1 MRYIRI
7 EEAEPGMLLAKGVFD
22 EYSRMLIAKKRP
34 ITAEYIEKLKERG
47 YLGFYI
53 EDEFS
58 KGIEIEE
65 TISVELRNRGAEA
78 LRKKDI
84 DASLQVAKDVVKQ
97 ILASDSITLDMVDL
111 RTFDD
116 YTYRHSVN
124 VAVLSTIIGMG
135 LGLKREELID
145 LCVGAMFH
153 DMGKLMIDPEVL
165 NKPGRLTKEE
175 FKLIKMHP
183 QLSVELLAE
192 RWNVSLEAKKAIL
205 AHDENEDG
213 SGYPRG
219 LQSEKIPL
227 YAKIIHVADVYDAL
241 TSKRPYKD
249 PNTPS
254 EATEYLMGGC
264 DILFNR
270 QVVTT
275 FLKCVPVYPK
285 GVLVKL
291 SDGREGLVYENTSN
305 PLRPKIRLR
314 NGELLDLGDE
324 IKNRHIIFN
333 PSSSVE
339 ADDSNE
345 MAAIDTSKSD
355 NRPIV
360 LAVDDTI
367 MTLQMVRNICETQF
381 RVVMAKTGKE
391 AISYIHK
398 NGMPAVILM
407 YVVLRGVDGIE
418 TARTIRQLFEEP
430 APIIFLT
437 ALSDRETVERCKK
450 VGAAD
455 YIVKPFRPSYLIG
468 RIRVALG
475 LERDA

>member
-22 EYSRMLIAKKRP
+22 GYSRMLIAKKRP

-53 EDEFS
+53 EAEFS

-65 TISVELRNRGAEA
+65 TSSVELRNRGAEA

-84 DASLQVAKDVVKQ
+84 DASLQVATDVVKQ

-205 AHDENEDG
+205 AHHENEDG
-213 SGYPRG
+213 SG
-219 LQSEKIPL
+219 
-227 YAKIIHVADVYDAL
+227 
-241 TSKRPYKD
+241 
-249 PNTPS
+249 
-254 EATEYLMGGC
+254 
-264 DILFNR
+264 
-270 QVVTT
+270 
-275 FLKCVPVYPK
+275 
-285 GVLVKL
+285 
-291 SDGREGLVYENTSN
+291 
-305 PLRPKIRLR
+305 
-314 NGELLDLGDE
+314 
-324 IKNRHIIFN
+324 
-333 PSSSVE
+333 
-339 ADDSNE
+339 
-345 MAAIDTSKSD
+345 
-355 NRPIV
+355 
-360 LAVDDTI
+360 
-367 MTLQMVRNICETQF
+367 
-381 RVVMAKTGKE
+381 
-391 AISYIHK
+391 
-398 NGMPAVILM
+398 
-407 YVVLRGVDGIE
+407 
-418 TARTIRQLFEEP
+418 
-430 APIIFLT
+430 
-437 ALSDRETVERCKK
+437 
-450 VGAAD
+450 
-455 YIVKPFRPSYLIG
+455 
-468 RIRVALG
+468 
-475 LERDA
+475 